1 MKKTMLLASLCLMLS
16 TTTLSAKQFAAAD
29 TDPVLEQAG
38 QTKPA
43 TYKAKLGNS
52 KDNKVII
59 TMTSG
64 SVQIVGHNSDEVVID
79 GGKYTPPPARAAG
92 LKPLYNT
99 AEDNT
104 ELGLSVKKEGNTLK
118 ITQASRQ
125 DNRYIIKVPKNASVM
140 YQETSWGGKSIT
152 MSDLDGEIE
161 LKLNSAGAT
170 LEKIS
175 GPVVASSTSG
185 DFIIKYD
192 KVNQAKPNSISTV
205 SGIIDL
211 TLPAS
216 TKADFKLK
224 TINGEVY
231 TDFDMNLPNADRDG
245 LSKVGGNNKVDGKT
259 NGGGVEMSLYTISN
273 NIYIR
278 KAK

>member
-1 MKKTMLLASLCLMLS
+1 MLLASLCLLLTTAPLLAQTS
-16 TTTLSAKQFAAAD
+16 TGGEGRSASQAKQN
-29 TDPVLEQAG
+29 
-38 QTKPA
+38 A
-43 TYKAKLGNS
+43 TYKAKINNS
-52 KDNKVII
+52 KDSKIII
-59 TMTSG
+59 TMTQSN
-64 SVQIVGHNSDEVVID
+64 VQIVGHNSDEVVID
-79 GGKYTPPPARAAG
+79 GGKYTPAPARAAG

-104 ELGLSVKKEGNTLK
+104 EIGLSVTKEGNTMR
-118 ITQASRQ
+118 ITQASRHS
-125 DNRYIIKVPKNASVM
+125 NKYTIKVPKNASVM
-140 YQETSWGGKSIT
+140 YQETSWGGSNVAVT
-152 MSDLDGEIE
+152 DLDGEIE

-170 LEKIS
+170 LTNVS
-175 GPVVASSTSG
+175 GPVVATSTSG
-185 DFIIKYD
+185 DFIVKYD
-192 KVNQAKPNSISTV
+192 KVNQSKPTSISTV

-224 TINGEVY
+224 TITGEVY
-231 TDFDMNLPNADRDG
+231 TDFDMNLPNANRDN
-245 LSKVGGNNKVDGKT
+245 LARVGGNNKIDGKT

>member
-1 MKKTMLLASLCLMLS
+1 MKKTMLLASLCLML
-16 TTTLSAKQFAAAD
+16 TTTPLLAQVSAGGEGRS
-29 TDPVLEQAG
+29 TS
-38 QTKPA
+38 QTKQAA

-52 KDNKVII
+52 KENKVII
-59 TMTSG
+59 TMTNG

-104 ELGLSVKKEGNTLK
+104 EIGLSVTKEGNTMR

-125 DNRYIIKVPKNASVM
+125 GNKYTIKVPKNASVM
-140 YQETSWGGKSIT
+140 YQETSWGGSNIT
-152 MSDLDGEIE
+152 LSDIDGEVE

-170 LEKIS
+170 LNNVS
-175 GPVVASSTSG
+175 GPIVASSTSG

-211 TLPAS
+211 TLPAN

-231 TDFDMNLPNADRDG
+231 TDFDMNLPNANRDG
-245 LSKVGGNNKVDGKT
+245 LSRVGGNTKVDGKT